1 MNTLNNFDPLLF
13 NPNKAPAIDPV
24 SGNFASTGG
33 QVPATYVN
41 GLIFPTGTACSQ
53 AQAIAPGVTCSPWGR
68 HVNPDPKNQLCSPGG
83 FCLSIPMGTARSP
96 SVAATASSYD
106 RMLNGIWEQNAF
118 QDPPLVQTAT
128 ITNTQFDH
136 PLAGSSSVPLGPSH
150 IVSTGDP
157 TMSNPYYMDFNFVG
171 AEFSCCRTQLW
182 RSPMWE
188 ISGRHLLG
196 EREINQP
203 TLAAREANPTAYVTA
218 VVPYQGY
225 SWFAARV
232 PAYTSNYNALQVSL
246 NRRMEHGLT
255 LGIAYTWSKTL
266 TNQSNDR
273 STETYDTYNPRL
285 DYGPAQINQPQTFV
299 ANYVYNLPFFKE
311 AAWNRRARSGRVGAF
326 RDYAIY
332 LRAITQHHAGNG

>member
-1 MNTLNNFDPLLF
+1 
-13 NPNKAPAIDPV
+13 
-24 SGNFASTGG
+24 
-33 QVPATYVN
+33 
-41 GLIFPTGTACSQ
+41 
-53 AQAIAPGVTCSPWGR
+53 
-68 HVNPDPKNQLCSPGG
+68 
-83 FCLSIPMGTARSP
+83 MGTARS
-96 SVAATASSYD
+96 AIRGGYGIFYD

-157 TMSNPYYMDFNFVG
+157 TMSNPYYMDYNLSR
-171 AEFSCCRTQLW
+171 AAIHCCRTPLW
-182 RSPMWE
+182 RSRYVGNQ
-188 ISGRHLLG
+188 GRHLLG

-232 PAYTSNYNALQVSL
+232 PAYTSNYNSLQVSL

-285 DYGPAQINQPQTFV
+285 DYGPAP
-299 ANYVYNLPFFKE
+299 A
-311 AAWNRRARSGRVGAF
+311 
-326 RDYAIY
+326 
-332 LRAITQHHAGNG
+332 